1 MPVGLN
7 LVARVLLEYPPP
19 TVEPF
24 LLIAH
29 IFFIA
34 FLINSHACYHRI
46 YMGATNAIFYIAILI
61 MSIVI
66 HEVSHGFMA
75 EYFGDNTARNAGRL
89 TLNPIRHLD
98 LFGSIILPAFLIL
111 THAGFLFGWAKPVP
125 YNPNNL
131 SNRKWGTIAVAGAGV
146 LANFLIA
153 ILFGIIIRFSSGF
166 VLPASFYF
174 ITSAI
179 VIVNLAL
186 AIFNLVPIPPL
197 DGSKILFSFLP
208 ESAFS
213 FILAYEQYSLILLL
227 IFIIFFSD
235 YLYPILAYFFH
246 LITGLAL

>member
-1 MPVGLN
+1 
-7 LVARVLLEYPPP
+7 
-19 TVEPF
+19 
-24 LLIAH
+24 
-29 IFFIA
+29 
-34 FLINSHACYHRI
+34 
-46 YMGATNAIFYIAILI
+46 

-75 EYFGDNTARNAGRL
+75 ESFGDDTARNAGRL
-89 TLNPIRHLD
+89 TMNPLKHLD
-98 LFGSIILPAFLIL
+98 LFGSILLPAILIL
-111 THAGFLFGWAKPVP
+111 SKTGFVFGWAKPVP

-131 SNRKWGTIAVAGAGV
+131 RNRKWGTVAVATAGI

-153 ILFGIIIRFSSGF
+153 IIFGLIIRFTANMA
-166 VLPASFYF
+166 LPAGFYF

-186 AIFNLVPIPPL
+186 GIFNLVPIPPL

-208 ESAFS
+208 ERAFS

-227 IFIIFFSD
+227 VFIVFFSD
-235 YLYPILAYFFH
+235 YLYPILAFLFH

>member
-1 MPVGLN
+1 MD
-7 LVARVLLEYPPP
+7 
-19 TVEPF
+19 
-24 LLIAH
+24 
-29 IFFIA
+29 
-34 FLINSHACYHRI
+34 
-46 YMGATNAIFYIAILI
+46 ATNAIFYIAILI

-89 TLNPIRHLD
+89 TLNPLKHLD
-98 LFGSIILPAFLIL
+98 LFGSILLPAVLVL
-111 THAGFLFGWAKPVP
+111 SHSPFLFGWAKPVP

-131 SNRKWGTIAVAGAGV
+131 RDRKWGTIWVAAAGI

-153 ILFGIIIRFSSGF
+153 IVFGIIIRLSSSF
-166 VLPASFYF
+166 AMPASFYF

-208 ESAFS
+208 ESYFS
-213 FILAYEQYSLILLL
+213 FILAYERYSLVLLL
-227 IFIIFFSD
+227 VFVVFFSN
-235 YLYPILAYFFH
+235 YLYPILAFLFH
-246 LITGLAL
+246 LITGLLL